1 MKRENINFAIMYIV
15 IGIAAIISKM
25 LHIIDNDALFDVGS
39 AFVLIGIIQ
48 LVRNIRYKTNN
59 EYKKKIDIQNSD
71 ERNIYIANKAWGFT
85 GKITIILLAV
95 ASIVL
100 RIMQY
105 EIVANVLCVI
115 FGIETIIYLITYF
128 ITSRKN

>member
-71 ERNIYIANKAWGFT
+71 ERNIYIANKAWSLT

-95 ASIVL
+95 ASIIL

-105 EIVANVLCVI
+105 ETIANVLCVI
-115 FGIETIIYLITYF
+115 FGIETTIYLITYF
-128 ITSRKN
+128 IISRKN

>member
-71 ERNIYIANKAWGFT
+71 ERNIYIANKAWSLT
-85 GKITIILLAV
+85 GKITIILLLIYKN
-95 ASIVL
+95 SHIIKVL
-100 RIMQY
+100 SKMLSCDMIIILKY
-105 EIVANVLCVI
+105 IK
-115 FGIETIIYLITYF
+115 IE
-128 ITSRKN
+128 R